1 MALEAVKESEAEAK
15 PKAEKQTN
23 CLACNKL
30 IKKLKRYYRDGKFY
44 CSKRCWRTFIN
55 KSKPQGDG
63 LASNSQ
69 SHKAEEKK

>member
-1 MALEAVKESEAEAK
+1 MVADAVKAAESEVK

-44 CSKRCWRTFIN
+44 CSKRCWRTFMDKA
-55 KSKPQGDG
+55 KS
-63 LASNSQ
+63 
-69 SHKAEEKK
+69 EEKK